1 MPGESYDHVV
11 VVGFVGLLVCVA
23 GAIFTNVPLVE
34 LMHLFYTHAR

>member
-1 MPGESYDHVV
+1 MPGESYDRVV
-11 VVGFVGLLVCVA
+11 VVGFVGLLLCFA